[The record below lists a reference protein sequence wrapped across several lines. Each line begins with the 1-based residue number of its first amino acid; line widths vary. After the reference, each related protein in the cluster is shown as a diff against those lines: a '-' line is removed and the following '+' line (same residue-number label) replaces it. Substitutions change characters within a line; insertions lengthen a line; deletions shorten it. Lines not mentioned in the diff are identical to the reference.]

1 MIEEPLESADEKISA
16 TGDARCEEASD
27 ERIEPVE
34 PDELVVPP
42 MVRETGP
49 VYGEQVDDSHESSW
63 PIGATSQSGE
73 LLGGTLEE
81 IVSIKRREVSQD
93 IAREQVNREY
103 RLVEGAECVMT
114 HVSHG
119 SSSDLARDLVSNLA
133 PYLERW
139 DFTDRR
145 SESGH

>member
-1 MIEEPLESADEKISA
+1 MIEEPLEAADEKVSA

-27 ERIEPVE
+27 ERIE

-49 VYGEQVDDSHESSW
+49 VYGEQVHDSRESSL
-63 PIGATSQSGE
+63 PISATSQSGE

-81 IVSIKRREVSQD
+81 IASTKRRED
-93 IAREQVNREY
+93 ARAIAREQVNREY
-103 RLVEGAECVMT
+103 RLVEGAGCVMT

-119 SSSDLARDLVSNLA
+119 SSSDLA

-139 DFTDRR
+139 DFTDRK
-145 SESGH
+145 SGSAHAAGGS